1 MHNFSKLI
9 DGGVPFEIVPN
20 TRKITVPTKNR
31 IIGTVGDC
39 LSEQVRFA
47 CPMVIDGHDITLC
60 GRKYVSWRNVL
71 NEQGSDELK
80 ELDRED
86 GYVLFCWNVPDGV
99 TVGKGVVSF
108 SIHFEDVDDNGKVTY
123 RWGTSSC
130 SDCEIL
136 DAVNTVVGTYKSMY
150 VSGDTLV
157 IADYTPV
164 QERTL
169 ELNSESIVPSG
180 TVEITSNGNHGVREY
195 AEARV
200 NINVSCDHDL
210 TNLTPENVKK
220 GVIINNVTGTFEG
233 DHDLTNLKPENVKKG
248 VTINNVTGAFGEF
261 TNVPLVIKNQTDH
274 EMNVRYTKFNG
285 DGALAEFHKAVY
297 KKNVYIDP
305 ILVAKGSLV
314 SITWD
319 EVLGAN
325 NDITF
330 ERVEKQGTSWG
341 DVGGG
346 INVAR
351 SAECFHLIQV
361 FGNDYELHIKYFEY

>member
-99 TVGKGVVSF
+99 TVGNGVVSF
-108 SIHFEDVDDNGKVTY
+108 SIHFEDVDDNGNVTY

-157 IADYTPV
+157 ISDYTPV
-164 QERTL
+164 QEQTL
-169 ELNSESIVPSG
+169 ELNSESVIPKECLSIVENGIYHVRDYADVNVNVPDLHIGCKNISI
-180 TVEITSNGNHGVREY
+180 TIANDYYLEISLFYTRFNETTGELDCIHKYIANGSHEIVDIAWNSVVAIEGSNGIYCSGKS
-195 AEARV
+195 V
-200 NINVSCDHDL
+200 N
-210 TNLTPENVKK
+210 
-220 GVIINNVTGTFEG
+220 GT
-233 DHDLTNLKPENVKKG
+233 
-248 VTINNVTGAFGEF
+248 I
-261 TNVPLVIKNQTDH
+261 
-274 EMNVRYTKFNG
+274 
-285 DGALAEFHKAVY
+285 GALTCVQAMWLFQASDDLHRIV
-297 KKNVYIDP
+297 
-305 ILVAKGSLV
+305 V
-314 SITWD
+314 S
-319 EVLGAN
+319 N
-325 NDITF
+325 
-330 ERVEKQGTSWG
+330 Q
-341 DVGGG
+341 
-346 INVAR
+346 
-351 SAECFHLIQV
+351 
-361 FGNDYELHIKYFEY
+361 